1 MTGVPSAS
9 RRALV
14 PPDAATRV
22 AAEVKAHLDAGWR
35 EAAAERFGELVGL
48 VQRRAVRLA
57 YYYLA
62 NAADADDAV
71 QDAFVKVYSHMT
83 SYRSDQPFE
92 AWFTRILVN
101 TCLDRL
107 KARRRHPVA
116 SASEAGVDD
125 ATLAVPDRGPSPE
138 RQLLADA
145 TWRTV
150 ADAVRALP
158 ARQREAFVLCHVHDT
173 PPGEAAEALG
183 MNAATFRVHLFR
195 AVRKLRSAL
204 GGS

>member
-22 AAEVKAHLDAGWR
+22 AAEVKAHLDAGRR

-116 SASEAGVDD
+116 SAS
-125 ATLAVPDRGPSPE
+125 
-138 RQLLADA
+138 
-145 TWRTV
+145 
-150 ADAVRALP
+150 
-158 ARQREAFVLCHVHDT
+158 
-173 PPGEAAEALG
+173 
-183 MNAATFRVHLFR
+183 
-195 AVRKLRSAL
+195 
-204 GGS
+204 

>member
-1 MTGVPSAS
+1 MTGVPSAP
-9 RRALV
+9 RRATV
-14 PPDAATRV
+14 SPDDATRV
-22 AAEVKAHLDAGWR
+22 AAEVKAHLDGGR
-35 EAAAERFGELVGL
+35 RDMAAERFGDLVGL

-57 YYYLA
+57 YYYLG

-71 QDAFVKVYSHMT
+71 QDAFVKVYAHMT
-83 SYRSDQPFE
+83 SYRPDQPFD
-92 AWFTRILVN
+92 AWFSRILVN

-107 KARRRHPVA
+107 KSRRRQPGAAGTDPVA
-116 SASEAGVDD
+116 DD
-125 ATLAVPDRGPSPE
+125 VLHGLPDGGPSPE
-138 RQLLADA
+138 RRLLAES

-158 ARQREAFVLCHVHDT
+158 DRQRDAFVLCHIHDT

-195 AVRKLRSAL
+195 AVRKLRTAL
-204 GGS
+204 GGN